1 MTKNECN
8 TSHSCARMCR
18 WVISKI
24 TQNQRECH
32 LQLSL
37 VAGRWS
43 LVARRCTHAR
53 VMVIIVCIWCIFA
66 SRIVNA
72 FDEVV
77 HLQAASEL
85 IHAYAIIVVI
95 AMAKWQN
102 GKTKTKT
109 KNKSHHINVN
119 SNLFAFALVKI
130 FQRMS
135 WVVKSFRINTDTPTI
150 IYKRILRISKI

>member
-1 MTKNECN
+1 MSAILPIHVLVCAAGLFQKSPKINANATC
-8 TSHSCARMCR
+8 SC
-18 WVISKI
+18 
-24 TQNQRECH
+24 H
-32 LQLSL
+32 
-37 VAGRWS
+37 WS